1 VTEPDGKLPLQE
13 KALLVLSEA
22 KRLVQ
27 ECAPLC
33 QVLRQRVSEARLHT
47 QALAEM
53 HRETEVLRRKLDQ
66 SL

>member
-1 VTEPDGKLPLQE
+1 VTEADGKLPLQE
-13 KALLVLSEA
+13 KAILVLSEA

-33 QVLRQRVSEARLHT
+33 QVLRQLVSEAQMHR

-53 HRETEVLRRKLDQ
+53 RREAEALRHKLDQ